1 MDIQW
6 VTFRFSIGSKSR
18 VPIIRF
24 ESIVW
29 YDDKVSKLLGGI
41 DMAETKSLPKR
52 NELSTELTWDLS
64 PIFASDEAW
73 EEAYKEAEQKLG
85 TVKEYEGKLSEGA
98 DTFQKVFEAILDV
111 SRSIGSVYV
120 YAHLKS
126 DQDTGNGTYQ
136 ALNDRARLLATQ
148 AGEATSWFEPE
159 VLSLPEEKLSG
170 YFNENQE
177 LGQYKHAID
186 QMTANREHV
195 LSAEMEALLA
205 GASDILS
212 SSGQTFNVLNN
223 ADITFPKVK
232 GEEGED
238 VQLSHGMYGQLL
250 ESTDREVR
258 KEAFEKMYEIYEGLK
273 NTFASTMQSN
283 IKNHNYQ
290 AKVHHFNSARE
301 RALSAN
307 HIPEEVHET
316 LINVVNDNLPLFH
329 RYMALRKELL
339 ELDELHMY
347 DLYTPITGETG
358 LTYTYEEAKEE
369 TFKGLEPLGEEY
381 KDVLDQAFS
390 DRWIDVV
397 ENEGKRSGAYSS
409 GTYDTN
415 PYILLNWHDSLNH
428 LYTLVHEL
436 GHSVHS
442 YFTRNN
448 QPYVYGDYS
457 IFLAEI
463 ASTTN
468 ENILTDYLLKKAEDP
483 KTKAHVLNHYLDGF
497 KGTVFRQTQFAE
509 FEHWMHEEAAKGVPL
524 TADHLSK
531 TYAEINDKYYGPAV
545 ENDEAIQYE
554 WARIPH
560 FYMNYY
566 VYQYATGFCAATA
579 LADKIVN
586 EEEGALDRYLNYLKS
601 GSSDF
606 PIEVMKKAGVDMT
619 NSEYI
624 ERALKV
630 FEARL
635 NELEEVM
642 KEL

>member
-1 MDIQW
+1 M
-6 VTFRFSIGSKSR
+6 T
-18 VPIIRF
+18 
-24 ESIVW
+24 ES
-29 YDDKVSKLLGGI
+29 
-41 DMAETKSLPKR
+41 KSLPKR
-52 NELSTELTWDLS
+52 EEVSENLTWDLTV
-64 PIFASDEAW
+64 IFQSDNDW
-73 EEAYKEAEQKLG
+73 E
-85 TVKEYEGKLSEGA
+85 KEYQSTESKVEEVKKYKGELKEGA
-98 DTFQKVFEAILDV
+98 KTFQKALETVLDL
-111 SRSIGSVYV
+111 SRSVGKVYV

-136 ALNDRARLLATQ
+136 ALNDRARLLATK

-159 VLSLPEEKLSG
+159 LLSLSEEQLSG
-170 YFNENQE
+170 YFQENDS
-177 LGQYKHAID
+177 LNQYKHAID
-186 QMTANREHV
+186 QMTANRAHV

-212 SSGQTFNVLNN
+212 ASSQTFNVLNN
-223 ADITFPKVK
+223 ADIQFPEVT
-232 GEEGED
+232 GED
-238 VQLSHGMYGQLL
+238 GEKVQLSHGMYGQLL
-250 ESTDREVR
+250 ESTNRKVRE
-258 KEAFEKMYEIYEGLK
+258 EAFTKMYEIYEGFK
-273 NTFASTMQSN
+273 NTFASTLQADV
-283 IKNHNYQ
+283 KNNNYQ
-290 AKVHHFNSARE
+290 AKVHNFKSARE

-307 HIPEEVHET
+307 HIPESVHES
-316 LINVVNDNLPLFH
+316 LIEVVNENLHLLH
-329 RYMALRKELL
+329 RYMELRKELL
-339 ELDELHMY
+339 NLEDLHMY

-358 LTYTYEEAKEE
+358 LKYSYDEAKDETYT
-369 TFKGLEPLGEEY
+369 GLEKLGEEY
-381 KDVLDQAFS
+381 KEVLHQAFNN
-390 DRWIDVV
+390 RWIDVV
-397 ENEGKRSGAYSS
+397 ENKGKRSGAYSS

-442 YFTRNN
+442 YFTRKN

-468 ENILTDYLLKKAEDP
+468 ENILTDHLLKTASDP

-509 FEHWMHEEAAKGVPL
+509 FEHFMHEEAAKGMPL
-524 TADHLSK
+524 TADFLSK
-531 TYAEINDKYYGPAV
+531 NYSELNNKYYGPV
-545 ENDEAIQYE
+545 ENDKAIQHE

-560 FYMNYY
+560 FYYNYY
-566 VYQYATGFCAATA
+566 VYQYSTGFCAATA

-586 EEEGALDRYLNYLKS
+586 EEEGALERYLNYLKA

-619 NSEYI
+619 EKHYLK
-624 ERALKV
+624 RAMSV
-630 FEARL
+630 FEQRL

>member
-1 MDIQW
+1 M
-6 VTFRFSIGSKSR
+6 S
-18 VPIIRF
+18 
-24 ESIVW
+24 
-29 YDDKVSKLLGGI
+29 
-41 DMAETKSLPKR
+41 ETKSLPKR
-52 NELSTELTWDLS
+52 EEVSKELTWDLTT
-64 PIFASDEAW
+64 IFETDKDW
-73 EEAYKEAEQKLG
+73 EDGYTYADKKIAE
-85 TVKEYEGKLSEGA
+85 VKQFEGRLSEGA
-98 DTFQKVFEAILDV
+98 AVFQEAFEAVLDL

-136 ALNDRARLLATQ
+136 ALNDRARLLATR

-159 VLSLPEEKLSG
+159 VLSLPEQQLNE
-170 YFNENQE
+170 YFSENMD
-177 LGQYKHAID
+177 LHQYKHAID

-212 SSGQTFNVLNN
+212 SSSHTFNVLNN
-223 ADITFPKVK
+223 ADLSFPKVK
-232 GEEGED
+232 GEDGED

-250 ESTDREVR
+250 ESTDRSVR
-258 KEAFEKMYEIYEGLK
+258 EEAFTKMYEVYEGLK
-273 NTFASTMQSN
+273 NTFASTMQAN
-283 IKNHNYQ
+283 VKKNNYQ
-290 AKVHHFNSARE
+290 AYVHHFDSARA

-307 HIPEEVHET
+307 HIPESVHDT
-316 LINVVNDNLPLFH
+316 LIRVVNDHLPLLH
-329 RYMALRKELL
+329 RYMALRKKMLKV
-339 ELDELHMY
+339 DTLHMY

-358 LTYTYEEAKEE
+358 LKYTFEEAENE
-369 TFKGLEPLGEEY
+369 TFKALEPLGQEY
-381 KDVLDQAFS
+381 KGILDKAFS
-390 DRWIDVV
+390 SRWIDVV

-468 ENILTDYLLKKAEDP
+468 ENMLTDYLLKKAGDP
-483 KTKAHVLNHYLDGF
+483 KTKAHILNHYLDGF

-509 FEHWMHEEAAKGVPL
+509 FEHWMHEEAAKGNPL
-524 TADHLSK
+524 TTDYLSK
-531 TYAEINDKYYGPAV
+531 QYAEMNDKYYGPSV
-545 ENDEAIQYE
+545 ENDDAIQYE

-579 LADKIVN
+579 LADKILN
-586 EEEGALDRYLNYLKS
+586 KEDGALDRYLNYLKA
-601 GSSDF
+601 GNSDF

-619 NSEYI
+619 TSDYI
-624 ERALKV
+624 ERALEV
-630 FEARL
+630 FEQRL

-642 KEL
+642 EDL